1 MTDKRDWLEAAIKV
15 ATDIVDRS
23 QHLASDDPVR
33 MKAERYLRELK
44 LQLADRQDAQA
55 DPGDLP

>member
-1 MTDKRDWLEAAIKV
+1 MTDKRDWLVSAIKL
-15 ATDIVDRS
+15 ATDVVDQS
-23 QHLASDDPVR
+23 QHLASDHPVR
-33 MKAERYLRELK
+33 VRAERYLRELK